1 MKYRIKP
8 GFTLVDS
15 DGSLKT
21 GGELIDL
28 SNDFAQAHPDKVE
41 PAVLPIEAAATD
53 AHALDV
59 GLGY

>member
-15 DGSLKT
+15 DGSHKS

-28 SNDFAQAHPDKVE
+28 SEDFVLANPDKVE
-41 PAVLPIEAAATD
+41 PAVLPIEAAAAD
-53 AHALDV
+53 ARALDV
-59 GLGY
+59 GPDY